1 MVVLTCILSTGA
13 DLALAA
19 GVGDTAP
26 VYDVTGEVDPTSGA
40 VVGTVEATLPVRPE
54 VFEVHLR
61 YFAGLPDFEAQ
72 AEVGPVAV
80 DGGEA
85 AVTQRGSIITVPLPE
100 AHEDVVELPSRSAT
114 RSGRRSPLGCS
125 TPSPGWAAQPRWDC
139 SVGTRTS

>member
-1 MVVLTCILSTGA
+1 MDPAVSMTSTGA

-72 AEVGPVAV
+72 AE
-80 DGGEA
+80 
-85 AVTQRGSIITVPLPE
+85 LC
-100 AHEDVVELPSRSAT
+100 PSRSTEGRPQRRNAT
-114 RSGRRSPLGCS
+114 RSSRCPFQRA
-125 TPSPGWAAQPRWDC
+125 TK
-139 SVGTRTS
+139 TS